1 MKASFQYGLYGLSLL
16 AVLAAGIIGSCKG
29 TIVGEDDPGIDT
41 NPYDPDSVVA
51 VLELMQGH
59 VEQGGPVDD
68 PDYILVYQESAYNG
82 ALYSRALV
90 AAIPDSF
97 RQDGLAVVFSG
108 EVHPAPPYA
117 RMKGDPFTITYIA
130 RREP

>member
-16 AVLAAGIIGSCKG
+16 ALLAAGVLGSCQG

-41 NPYDPDSVVA
+41 STFDPDSVVA

-59 VEQGGPVDD
+59 VKLQGSFWLLTYPRPEEGEVKLNV
-68 PDYILVYQESAYNG
+68 PDL
-82 ALYSRALV
+82 
-90 AAIPDSF
+90 PDSL

-108 EVHPAPPYA
+108 EVHPIPPYV
-117 RMKGDPFTITYIA
+117 RMLGDPFTITYIA